1 MQSASQV
8 IAFTSGGIGDQLYHF
23 SQIQALS
30 NYHNSPVDLVCRQ
43 HAMLA
48 SLCANSS
55 WAGQILDADPLRS
68 VTRPRSF
75 LRAVR
80 QIQGNKYRYAYIL
93 HRSTSF
99 KLAAKLAGIKQITGL
114 AGAGSD
120 RWLVDKLLSA
130 DAGGDRRSAWGHRP
144 FIAAIDAYL
153 AERGLDFEGPPPIVP
168 AADDTAAIQ
177 RLFAD
182 FPRPWII
189 TNLFTQDINRCW
201 PQTAAMQRL
210 SDAQAQH
217 GGTIFI
223 SSGEDARHWYQP
235 FLQDWP
241 KTHRAPV
248 MLPDHHL
255 SLAQTIALYHLADIY
270 VGIDSFTAN
279 LALNCDLP
287 ALILFGKLADALSY
301 RPHVVGLAPEQG
313 KKLDSLSAD
322 LFAEKMSETF
332 ALSPSQT
339 VHRITG

>member
-1 MQSASQV
+1 MLSGSQV

-30 NYHNSPVDLVCRQ
+30 DYHNSPVDLVCRQ
-43 HAMLA
+43 PAMLA

-55 WAGQILDADPLRS
+55 WAGQILDANPLRS
-68 VTRPRSF
+68 VTQPRNF
-75 LRAVR
+75 LKAVR
-80 QIQGNKYRYAYIL
+80 QIKAGDYRHAYIL

-99 KLAAKLAGIKQITGL
+99 KLAAKMAGINQIIGL
-114 AGAGSD
+114 SGAVAD
-120 RWLVDKLLSA
+120 RWLVDELLPA
-130 DAGGDRRSAWGHRP
+130 DAGGSRRVAWGHRP
-144 FIAAIDAYL
+144 FIAAMDAYL
-153 AERGLDFEGPPPIVP
+153 AERGLDFEGPPPILP
-168 AADDTAAIQ
+168 AADDVTAMQ

-201 PQTAAMQRL
+201 PQTAAIQRL
-210 SDAQAQH
+210 SQAQAQH

-223 SSGEDARHWYQP
+223 SSGDDARQWYQP
-235 FLQDWP
+235 FLQNWP
-241 KTHRAPV
+241 ETHLAPV

-287 ALILFGKLADALSY
+287 ALILFGKLADGLSY
-301 RPHVVGLAPEQG
+301 RPHVVKLAPEQG

-322 LFAEKMSETF
+322 LFAEKIAE
-332 ALSPSQT
+332 ALALASSPT
-339 VHRITG
+339 EHRITG